1 MIQVAVGII
10 GRNGSEILL
19 CRRRADL
26 PYPLKW
32 EFPGGKVKAGE
43 TTVDCLRRE
52 LKEELGIEPEIGRL
66 FHHQNHFY
74 PDSGSYDIF
83 YYLVP
88 SYAGDIDN
96 KVFDSVSWVEIDKLG
111 SFDSLEGNKEVIAK
125 LTAAADFS

>member
-1 MIQVAVGII
+1 MAVGII

-19 CRRRADL
+19 CRRGSDL

-52 LKEELGIEPEIGRL
+52 LKEELGIEPEVGGL
-66 FHHQNHFY
+66 FHNQKHFY
-74 PDSGSYDIF
+74 PGSGSYDIF

-88 SYAGDIDN
+88 SYAGEIDN
-96 KVFDSVSWVEIDKLG
+96 KVFDSIAWVEKAELA

-125 LTAAADFS
+125 LTATVDIS